1 MCKKREEI
9 TSILCNKLDDFERMI
24 PKLYSIV
31 SWNGRKYCVVTLY
44 SDSCLLTDDLSFGP
58 GRINHNT
65 FNRSIRYSELELCQ
79 EESVGIE

>member
-9 TSILCNKLDDFERMI
+9 TSILCNKLDDFERMM

-31 SWNGRKYCVVTLY
+31 NWNGRKYCVVTLY